1 MKKIKSIAKYTL
13 IFVLL
18 TLYNYYVDINNIY
31 GLLLSIIL
39 GVGVIFFISYLF
51 ESNKKKKI

>member
-31 GLLLSIIL
+31 ELLLSIIL